1 MSEGSMDP
9 GTPPSVPAPVPAVPE
24 PALAAPVVTT
34 PGLPAAVPHEPTD
47 EVLVSVSNV
56 MKYFEIKGG
65 LLGNTTIG
73 NVRAVDGVSFDVH
86 RGETLGLVGESGCG
100 KTTLGKVILRLL
112 PPTSGRVAF
121 KGKSIFDVPTAAE
134 KKSGKKATQASNAE
148 MKKIRRDL
156 QVVFQDPYAS
166 LNPRMSV
173 GEIIGEG
180 PLVHGLTDKK
190 QREALVRELLGKVG
204 LNQSHIHRYPHEF
217 SGGQR
222 QRIGIARALAVNPDF
237 IVCDEP
243 VSALDVSIQSQVL
256 NLLDDLQKEFGLTYL
271 FIAHNLAVV
280 EHISDRVGVM
290 YLGKMVEMADVEE
303 LYHNPRHPYTVAL
316 LSAIPSPN
324 PRVRKKRLVL
334 KGDIPSPAAPP
345 SGCRFHTRCWL
356 RERLGNP
363 ERCSTEEPEFREIG
377 PGHQTACHFAEEMTS
392 MEAEVSAA
400 IGLADAHA
408 AASANARPVAPLA
421 PPVAVT
427 PAVVT
432 PVEVEPPSQPPA

>member
-1 MSEGSMDP
+1 MSEGTMPDVAATIDP
-9 GTPPSVPAPVPAVPE
+9 TVR
-24 PALAAPVVTT
+24 AATADRAGSGAT
-34 PGLPAAVPHEPTD
+34 GD
-47 EVLVSVSNV
+47 ILVSVRDV
-56 MKYFEIKGG
+56 VKHFEIRGG
-65 LLGNTTIG
+65 MLGVTKIG
-73 NVRAVDGVSFDVH
+73 AVRAVDGVSFDVR

-100 KTTLGKVILRLL
+100 KTTLGKVILRLIE
-112 PPTSGRVAF
+112 PTSGSVTF
-121 KGKSIFDVPTAAE
+121 KGETIFDIPPAGTKGVKPKLAAG
-134 KKSGKKATQASNAE
+134 SR
-148 MKKIRRDL
+148 MKKVRRDM

-173 GEIIGEG
+173 GEIVGEG
-180 PLVHGLTDKK
+180 PMVHGLTDKAK
-190 QREALVRELLGKVG
+190 RETLVRELLGKVG

-290 YLGKMVEMADVEE
+290 YLGKMVEMADVDE
-303 LYHNPRHPYTVAL
+303 LYRNPRHPYTVAL
-316 LSAIPSPN
+316 LSAIPNPSP
-324 PRVRKKRLVL
+324 RIKKKRLVL

-363 ERCSTEEPEFREIG
+363 ERCSTEEPAFRDLG
-377 PGHQTACHFAEEMTS
+377 LRHQVACHYAEEMNTVGG
-392 MEAEVSAA
+392 EVKAA
-400 IGLADAHA
+400 IGLDIAEPGA
-408 AASANARPVAPLA
+408 AAIPAASEPAVHDPSKVAPA
-421 PPVAVT
+421 
-427 PAVVT
+427 
-432 PVEVEPPSQPPA
+432 